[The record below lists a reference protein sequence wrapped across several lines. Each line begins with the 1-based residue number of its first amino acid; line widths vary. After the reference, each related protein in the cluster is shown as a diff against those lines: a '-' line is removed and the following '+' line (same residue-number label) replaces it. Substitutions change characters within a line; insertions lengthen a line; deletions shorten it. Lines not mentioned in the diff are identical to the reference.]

1 MSLSMFKDEHQEKA
15 NNLLNQ
21 FDSNTM
27 HAALCVIEGDFSK
40 AATHYFNNAHICNE
54 LQYMKNEK
62 ETMDQIVR
70 QMKAHGITP

>member
-1 MSLSMFKDEHQEKA
+1 MFKDEHQVKA
-15 NNLLNQ
+15 TNLLNQ
-21 FDSNTM
+21 FDRNTM
-27 HAALCVIEGDFSK
+27 QAALSVAEGDFSK

-70 QMKAHGITP
+70 EMKVHGMTP